1 MKKKIMRQ
9 PSTTPTRLAALAALI
24 GTAPAIAAEPQT
36 LAPIEIIGT
45 TQLPGIGVPKDQ
57 IPANLQ
63 QVPSEALRAAGGAS
77 ATRALE
83 RSVGAITVNEIQ
95 GNPFQADLNYR
106 GFTASPLLGTAQGLS
121 VYLDGVRINEPFG
134 DVVNWDLIPRAAID
148 TITVVPGSNP
158 LYGLNTLG
166 GALSLRTKRG
176 TTHPGTEVE
185 LSGGSH
191 GRVDAV
197 IQHGGSRDALSWFVA
212 AEGFREDGW
221 RDRSPSEIGQ
231 LFANLS
237 WQRGT
242 TAFGATV
249 LAGSTDL
256 VGNGLLPESMLA
268 RDRESIFTHPDNTRN
283 RSLTLALDGS
293 HWLGDSDQISGS
305 LYVRRTRA
313 RTLNG
318 DGNDDFEDSPFNASC
333 EADEFEPGSEDEATC
348 LISNASGGSA
358 EDSGVNNRTRSDQ
371 NAFGAALQWT
381 RFIGAHQVALGL
393 SHDRSHARFEQ
404 TAEEG
409 ELNDS
414 RGVDTEGEVELENK
428 LSGRTRTTSLYL
440 TDTMTI
446 GESLSAT
453 ASVRYNRTRVINR
466 DKLDF
471 EPPNLDGDFTYHKL
485 NPALGLSWKAASNLT
500 VYGGFSQGNRAP
512 TPIEL
517 GCADPENPCTLPNAL
532 AADPFLEQVVARTWE
547 AGVRGRHGG
556 IDWNAGLYRTTN
568 HDDILFVGTS
578 TSAGYF
584 TNFGRTRREG
594 VELGLAGRLGPSLD
608 WKLDYNWL
616 RATFQSSACLLSEA
630 NSSRGTAPE
639 CTADGQDDE
648 IRVRA
653 GDRLPGMPEHALK
666 LAIGWRASPALRLG
680 MDLVGY
686 SDQIVRGNENN
697 EHRAGEATDAF
708 GETRDFGGSGK
719 IGGYTVINVDAEYVM
734 GGGWTL
740 FGRVDNLLDRD
751 YATAGA
757 LAENPFDASGAFLTD
772 TESWTDEQFVAP
784 GAPRAAFVGVRYRW
798 GG

>member
-1 MKKKIMRQ
+1 MHKNTMRHAL
-9 PSTTPTRLAALAALI
+9 PTPTRLTALI
-24 GTAPAIAAEPQT
+24 ALLGVGPVQAAEPQT
-36 LAPIEIIGT
+36 LAPVEIIGT
-45 TQLPGIGVPKDQ
+45 TLLPGIGVPRDQ
-57 IPANLQ
+57 VPSNLQ
-63 QVPSEALRAAGGAS
+63 QVPASALQAAGGIS
-77 ATRALE
+77 TTRALE
-83 RSVGAITVNEIQ
+83 RNVGAITVNEVQ

-148 TITVVPGSNP
+148 SITVVPGSNP

-166 GALSLRTKRG
+166 GALTLRTKRG
-176 TTHPGTEVE
+176 DTHPGTEVE
-185 LSGGSH
+185 LSGGSF
-191 GRVDAV
+191 GRVNAV
-197 IQHGGSRDALSWFVA
+197 VQHGGSQDALSWFMA

-221 RDRSPSEIGQ
+221 RDRSPSEVGQ
-231 LFANLS
+231 FFGKLS
-237 WQRGT
+237 WT
-242 TAFGATV
+242 DDATELGAT
-249 LAGSTDL
+249 LMAGSTDL
-256 VGNGLLPESMLA
+256 TGNGLLPESMLA

-283 RSLTLALDGS
+283 RSVTLALNGS
-293 HWLGDSDQISGS
+293 HWLTDSDQLSGNV
-305 LYVRRTRA
+305 YVRRTRA

-333 EADEFEPGSEDEATC
+333 ELDAYEPGSEEAAIC
-348 LISNASGGSA
+348 LDSRANGGSR
-358 EDSGVNNRTRSDQ
+358 EDSGVNNRTRTDQ
-371 NAFGAALQWT
+371 NAVGLALQWSRIT
-381 RFIGAHQVALGL
+381 GTHQYAVGL

-404 TAEEG
+404 TAQEG

-414 RGVDTEGEVELENK
+414 RGVDAEGDVELENR

-446 GESLSAT
+446 GSSVSAT
-453 ASVRYNRTRVINR
+453 ASLRYNRTRVINR

-485 NPALGLSWKAASNLT
+485 NPAVGVTWQAASDLT
-500 VYGGFSQGNRAP
+500 VYGGYSQGNRAP

-547 AGVRGRHGG
+547 AGVRGRSGA
-556 IDWNAGLYRTTN
+556 IRWNAGVYRTTN

-584 TNFGRTRREG
+584 TNFGQTRREG
-594 VELGLAGRLGPSLD
+594 AELGLAGKLGNTLD
-608 WKLDYNWL
+608 WKVDYNWL

-630 NSSRGTAPE
+630 NSSRGTAAE

-648 IRVRA
+648 IYVGK

-666 LAIGWRASPALRLG
+666 LALSWRAAEGLRIG
-680 MDLVGY
+680 MDVVGY
-686 SDQIVRGNENN
+686 SDQYVRGNENN
-697 EHRAGEATDAF
+697 QHRAGDSTDAF
-708 GETRDFGGSGK
+708 GETRDFAGRGK
-719 IGGYTVINVDAEYVM
+719 VAGYAVVNLDAEYDM
-734 GGGWTL
+734 GSGWTV
-740 FGRVDNLLDRD
+740 FGRIDNVFDHE

-772 TESWTDEQFVAP
+772 TEEWADEQFVAP
-784 GAPRAAFVGVRYRW
+784 GAPRAAFVGIRYRW

>member
-1 MKKKIMRQ
+1 MRH
-9 PSTTPTRLAALAALI
+9 PLPTPTRLATLVAML
-24 GTAPAIAAEPQT
+24 GTSPLFAAEPQT
-36 LAPIEIIGT
+36 LAPVEIIGT
-45 TQLPGIGVPKDQ
+45 TLLPGIGVPKDQ
-57 IPANLQ
+57 VPSNLQ
-63 QVPSEALRAAGGAS
+63 QISAPALQAAGGQS
-77 ATRALE
+77 TTRALE
-83 RSVGAITVNEIQ
+83 RSVGAITVNEVQ

-166 GALSLRTKRG
+166 GALSLHTKRG

-185 LSGGSH
+185 LSGGSF
-191 GRVDAV
+191 GRVNTV
-197 IQHGGSRDALSWFVA
+197 LQHGGSADALSWFVA

-221 RDRSPSEIGQ
+221 RDRSPSEVGQ
-231 LFANLS
+231 FFGNLS
-237 WQRGT
+237 WADERT
-242 TAFGATV
+242 ELGAT
-249 LAGSTDL
+249 LMGGSTDL
-256 VGNGLLPESMLA
+256 TGNGLLPESMLA

-283 RSLTLALDGS
+283 RSVTLAVNGS
-293 HWLGDSDQISGS
+293 RWLSDSDQLSGNV
-305 LYVRRTRA
+305 YVRRTRA

-333 EADEFEPGSEDEATC
+333 DPDEFDAGSEDQATC
-348 LISNASGGSA
+348 LASNANGGSRG
-358 EDSGVNNRTRSDQ
+358 DSGVNNRTRTDQ
-371 NAFGAALQWT
+371 NAMGVALQWS
-381 RFIGAHQVALGL
+381 RIADNHQYAVGV
-393 SHDRSHARFEQ
+393 SHDRSRARFEQ
-404 TAEEG
+404 TAQEG
-409 ELNDS
+409 ELNDT
-414 RGVDTEGEVELENK
+414 RGVDAEGDVELENK

-446 GESLSAT
+446 GDSLSAT
-453 ASVRYNRTRVINR
+453 ASLRYNRTRVINR
-466 DKLDF
+466 DQLNF
-471 EPPNLDGDFTYHKL
+471 EPPNLDGDFTYHKV
-485 NPALGLSWKAASNLT
+485 NPAFGVSWQAARQLT

-547 AGVRGRHGG
+547 AGVRGTHAGLR
-556 IDWNAGLYRTTN
+556 WNAGVYRTTN

-584 TNFGRTRREG
+584 TNFGQTRREG
-594 VELGLAGRLGPSLD
+594 AELGLAGKLGNTLD
-608 WKLDYNWL
+608 WKVDYNWL

-648 IRVRA
+648 IYVEK

-666 LAIGWRASPALRLG
+666 LAINWRAAEGLRVG
-680 MDLVGY
+680 MDIVGY
-686 SDQIVRGNENN
+686 SDQTVRGNENN
-697 EHRAGEATDAF
+697 AHQPGEHTDAF
-708 GETRDFGGSGK
+708 GETRTFSGSGK
-719 IGGYTVINVDAEYVM
+719 VAGYAVVNLDAEYDM

-740 FGRVDNLLDRD
+740 FGRVDNLFDHA

-757 LAENPFDASGAFLTD
+757 LAENPFDGSGAFLTD
-772 TESWTDEQFVAP
+772 TEAWSDEQFVAP

>member
-1 MKKKIMRQ
+1 MPHNK
-9 PSTTPTRLAALAALI
+9 TRLPRHTPLRLGALTALTVI
-24 GTAPAIAAEPQT
+24 TPLQAAETPT
-36 LAPIEIIGT
+36 LAPVEIIGT
-45 TQLPGIGVPKDQ
+45 TPLPGIGVPRDQ
-57 IPANLQ
+57 VPANLQ
-63 QVPSEALRAAGGAS
+63 QVPAGALQAAGGAS
-77 ATRALE
+77 PTRALE
-83 RSVGAITVNEIQ
+83 RSVGAISVNEVQ

-121 VYLDGVRINEPFG
+121 VYLDGIRINEPFG
-134 DVVNWDLIPRAAID
+134 DVVNWDLVPRAAID

-176 TTHPGTEVE
+176 SSHPGTEVE
-185 LSGGSH
+185 VSGGSF
-191 GRVDAV
+191 GRLDAV
-197 IQHGGSRDALSWFVA
+197 VQHGGQRDALSWFIA
-212 AEGFREDGW
+212 GEGFREDGW
-221 RDRSPSEIGQ
+221 RDRSPSEVGQ
-231 LFANLS
+231 LFGNVTWADD
-237 WQRGT
+237 T
-242 TAFGATV
+242 TELGATL

-256 VGNGLLPESMLA
+256 TGNGLLPESMLA

-283 RSLTLALDGS
+283 RSVTLALNGS
-293 HWLGDSDQISGS
+293 HWLSDSDQLSGN
-305 LYVRRTRA
+305 LYVRRSRA

-333 EADEFEPGSEDEATC
+333 EADTFDPGSEDALTC
-348 LISNASGGSA
+348 LESNANGGSS
-358 EDSGVNNRTRSDQ
+358 EDSGVNNRTRTEQ
-371 NAFGAALQWT
+371 NALGLALQWS
-381 RFIGAHQVALGL
+381 RISGNHQYAFGL
-393 SHDRSHARFEQ
+393 THDRSHARFEQ
-404 TAEEG
+404 TAQEG

-414 RGVDTEGEVELENK
+414 RGVDPEDEVELENR

-446 GESLSAT
+446 GESLALTGSL
-453 ASVRYNRTRVINR
+453 RYNRTRVINR
-466 DKLDF
+466 DKLDP

-485 NPALGLSWKAASNLT
+485 NPAFGVSWRAAEALT

-547 AGVRGRHGG
+547 AGVRGTHAGLR
-556 IDWNAGLYRTTN
+556 WNAGVYRTTN

-584 TNFGRTRREG
+584 TNFGKTRREG
-594 VELGLAGRLGPSLD
+594 AELGLSGTLGRTLD

-616 RATFQSSACLLSEA
+616 RASFQSSACLLAEA
-630 NSSRGTAPE
+630 NSSRGSAPE
-639 CTADGQDDE
+639 CTTDGQDDE
-648 IRVRA
+648 ILVSK

-666 LAIGWRASPALRLG
+666 LALNWHAAEKLRVGIDLIG
-680 MDLVGY
+680 Y
-686 SDQIVRGNENN
+686 TDQTVRGNENGQ
-697 EHRAGEATDAF
+697 HRAGEATDAF
-708 GETRDFGGSGK
+708 GETRDFAGSGK
-719 IGGYTVINVDAEYVM
+719 LAGYAVVNLDAEYGL
-734 GGGWTL
+734 GGGWTV
-740 FGRVDNLLDRD
+740 FGRIDNLFDHE

-772 TESWTDEQFVAP
+772 TEEWRDEQFVAP
-784 GAPRAAFVGVRYRW
+784 GAPRALFVGVRYRW

>member
-1 MKKKIMRQ
+1 MNNNDMRH
-9 PSTTPTRLAALAALI
+9 STPRRWCIATVVAAIGSTPAL
-24 GTAPAIAAEPQT
+24 AAEPQMI
-36 LAPIEIIGT
+36 APIEIIGT
-45 TQLPGIGVPKDQ
+45 TLLPGIGVAKDQ
-57 IPANLQ
+57 IPSNLQ
-63 QVPSEALRAAGGAS
+63 QVPAEALRAAGGAS

-83 RSVGAITVNEIQ
+83 RKVGAVTVNEIQ

-121 VYLDGVRINEPFG
+121 VYVDGIRVNEPFG

-176 TTHPGTEVE
+176 STHPGTEVE
-185 LSGGSH
+185 LSGGSF

-197 IQHGGSRDALSWFVA
+197 VQHGGSRNELSWFVA

-237 WQRGT
+237 WRSGAT
-242 TAFGATV
+242 EFGATV

-256 VGNGLLPESMLA
+256 IGNGLLPESMLS

-283 RSLTLALDGS
+283 RSVTLAVDGS
-293 HWLGDSDQISGS
+293 HWLGDRDQLSGQV
-305 LYVRRTRA
+305 YVRRTRT

-333 EADEFEPGSEDEATC
+333 EAAQFEPGSEDEAIC
-348 LISNASGGSA
+348 LASNANGGSI
-358 EDSGVNNRTRSDQ
+358 EDSGVNNRTRTDQ
-371 NAFGAALQWT
+371 DAVGGAIQWT
-381 RFIGAHQVALGL
+381 HIADDHQMALGL

-404 TAEEG
+404 TAQEG
-409 ELNDS
+409 ALDAS
-414 RGVDTEGEVELENK
+414 RGIAADGEAELENR

-440 TDTMTI
+440 TDTMTF

-453 ASVRYNRTRVINR
+453 ASLRYNRTRVINR

-485 NPALGLSWKAASNLT
+485 NPALGLSWRAASQLT

-556 IDWNAGLYRTTN
+556 IAWNAGLYRTTN

-578 TSAGYF
+578 RSAGYF

-594 VELGLAGRLGPSLD
+594 AELGLAGRLGGSFD

-616 RATFQSSACLLSEA
+616 RATFQSAACLLSEA
-630 NSSRGTAPE
+630 NSSRGTAAE

-648 IRVRA
+648 ILVTA
-653 GDRLPGMPEHALK
+653 GDQLPSMPEHALK
-666 LAIGWRASPALRLG
+666 LAIDWRASEALRLG
-680 MDLVGY
+680 VDVVGY
-686 SDQIVRGNENN
+686 SDQYVRGNENN
-697 EHRAGEATDAF
+697 RHRAGEATDAF

-719 IGGYTVINVDAEYVM
+719 LAGYAVVNVDAEFAM
-734 GGGWTL
+734 GGSWTL
-740 FGRVDNLLDRD
+740 FGRIDNLFDHE
-751 YATAGA
+751 YATGGA

-772 TESWTDEQFVAP
+772 SESWADEQFVAP
-784 GAPRAAFVGVRYRW
+784 AAPRALYLGIRYRW